1 MANDFTASIPQFWAV
16 ESLRFLMAK
25 AAAVMSVNRQF
36 APRLAAAGTQVNA
49 WRCAKRKT
57 RRKTQD
63 DENSEKDASL
73 IPVPVVLDQYFFDS
87 VMIKDQ
93 EEALSLPELTR
104 LKLVPMLDTIV
115 NGVERAILGRVH
127 AFLRYGTPRKRAG
140 KLRGMTKD
148 NAADYILEAE
158 EVLIDNLAPMDGLV
172 TAIVHHTANTKL
184 MRSDLFTRVDQ
195 RGQDQ
200 ANTRTGEVGVVYNT
214 RVVVSQYVNYA
225 YAPNTDNQI
234 GTSAEAQPAGYAGSI
249 SINDPGQDPTVGE
262 YFVFE
267 ENGQPTFVTAAT
279 LGTAVTLNE
288 ELKFAITSGGA
299 FTHYLK
305 GTTDAV
311 VYPVGYQ
318 KFLTVNHNDGKGP
331 QKGQLVSFGTGGARH
346 NYTVI
351 EIDNEG
357 GTSTDILLDR
367 PLKAQVN
374 ASAEFYPGPAGSLNP
389 VLHEDAIAFVSRPMQ
404 AKRNGATSAVANMD
418 GIGIRVQMQD
428 DLLAGG
434 TRMVVDLLAGV
445 SVLDEDLL
453 CVMCA

>member
-16 ESLRFLMAK
+16 ESLRFLMNK

-36 APRLAAAGTQVNA
+36 APALAAAGTQVNA

-63 DENSEKDASL
+63 DENTEKDATL
-73 IPVPVVLDQYFFDS
+73 IPVPVVLDQYFFDA

-93 EEALSLPELTR
+93 EESLSLPELTR

-140 KLRGMTKD
+140 KLNGMTKD
-148 NAADYILEAE
+148 NAPDYIIEAE
-158 EVLIDNLAPMDGLV
+158 TVLTDNSAPMDGLR
-172 TAIVHHTANTKL
+172 TAIVHHTANAKL
-184 MRSDLFTRVDQ
+184 MLSSLFTRVDQ
-195 RGQDQ
+195 RGLDQ
-200 ANTRTGEVGVVYNT
+200 ANVRTGEVGIIFNT
-214 RVVVSQYVNYA
+214 RVVMTQYVNYV
-225 YAPNTDNQI
+225 YAPNTDSQI
-234 GTSAEAQPAGYAGSI
+234 GTSAEARPAGYSGAI
-249 SINDPGQDPTVGE
+249 AINDPGQDPTPGE

-267 ENGQPTFVTAAT
+267 ENGQPTFITAAT
-279 LGTAVTLNE
+279 GGTSVTLNE
-288 ELKFAITSGGA
+288 ELKFAVTSGGD

-305 GTTDAV
+305 GTTAAV
-311 VYPVGYQ
+311 IYPVGYQ
-318 KFLTVNHNDGKGP
+318 KNLTVNHNANKNP
-331 QKGQLVSFGTGGARH
+331 QVGQLVSFGTGGARH
-346 NYTVI
+346 TYTVI
-351 EIDNEG
+351 ETDNEQS
-357 GTSTDILLDR
+357 GTTEILLDR

-374 ASAEFYPGPAGSLNP
+374 ASAEYYPGPAGSLNP

-404 AKRNGATSAVANMD
+404 AKQHSTTSAVANMD

-428 DLLAGG
+428 ELKGGG